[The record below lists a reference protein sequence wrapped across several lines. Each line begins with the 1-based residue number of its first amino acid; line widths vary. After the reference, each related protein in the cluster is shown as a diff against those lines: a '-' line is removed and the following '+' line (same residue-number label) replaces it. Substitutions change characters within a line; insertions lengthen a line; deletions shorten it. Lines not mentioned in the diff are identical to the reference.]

1 MKRRSV
7 LTMAIPA
14 LGMGTALP
22 WAAGTAS
29 AGSSW
34 LPLADQQLT
43 TAKAGNALDFSSLG
57 SSDAAGR
64 WGWAR
69 AMPGEGIGFERQPAP
84 KRFLCASMVFSPPNG
99 GLPSKEEARQLVTEL
114 RRTGY
119 NAVRL
124 HYIDAAL
131 MQGRNKDF
139 DVDPDGLARLHGLL
153 AQLKE
158 AGIYWLVDGMTSD
171 NGGYGDVGPNRYVRK
186 HDTKVDALL
195 TSDGFD
201 HWAQLVDVIW
211 GVKNPHTGL
220 APLADPAML
229 GIILVN
235 EGGLAFTATV
245 RGNRYPPS
253 LAAPFR
259 AWLKRRYGQDSVARA
274 AWSGEMAPAES
285 LDGELGL
292 PAAVRGQSPR
302 DKDFAR
308 FISDTEVDGLRRMEA
323 HVRSRGFG
331 GLATAF
337 DNWSF
342 LGADLTRA
350 QASWVDM
357 HAYHSEPTRY
367 VEPGSR
373 VVQSGLLE
381 SVGRAVREL
390 SNARQWGKPFTV
402 SEYAQPF
409 WHRSRFEMAALLP
422 AFAAHQ
428 GWGLICQFAE
438 VPVQISYGPSPF
450 ARRQAIYPF
459 GVGAD
464 PIARAGERLA
474 AVLFL
479 RGDVAKSKH
488 RIRLHLQPNALM
500 TRSAGWEQVPE
511 AVSRLAFVA
520 PLGLDF
526 GPLPEQPVPGE
537 LSLDLLGAAPPWLAK
552 LQSALTKAGLG
563 AGGEGVAQL
572 RGAGIIDAANR
583 SQPGR
588 QRYESDTRQMML
600 DAREQWLTIDTP
612 MTSVVVL
619 CAGGSGKAGGFSVEQ
634 ASGPALF
641 AVSVLDGRALG
652 ESRRLL
658 LWVLTDA
665 MNTGMTF
672 ADEQRSTLT
681 ALGKFPP
688 LVRTVA
694 ARLTIPNVQASD
706 LKAWALSLNGER
718 RESLPLL
725 IDDRTVTLMLDT
737 AALPGGPAL
746 FFELAVE

>member
-1 MKRRSV
+1 MKRRSL
-7 LTMAIPA
+7 LTMAMPA
-14 LGMGTALP
+14 LGLSASP
-22 WAAGTAS
+22 AWATDTAS
-29 AGSSW
+29 AGSGW
-34 LPLADQQLT
+34 LPLVDRQLSA
-43 TAKAGNALDFSSLG
+43 AKSGNALDFSSLG
-57 SSDAAGR
+57 FSGAAGR
-64 WGWAR
+64 WGWAQ
-69 AMPGEGIGFERQPAP
+69 AMGEGIGFERQPTP
-84 KRFLCASMVFSPPNG
+84 QRFLCASMVFSPPNG
-99 GLPSKEEARQLVTEL
+99 GLPSKDETRLLVTEL

-124 HYIDAAL
+124 HFVDAAL
-131 MQGRNKDF
+131 MQGRTKDF
-139 DVDPDGLARLHGLL
+139 DVDPEALARLQDLL

-171 NGGYGDVGPNRYVRK
+171 NGGYGDVGPNRYARK
-186 HDTKVDALL
+186 HDAKLDALV
-195 TSDGFD
+195 TSDGFA
-201 HWAQLVDVIW
+201 HWARLVDVIW
-211 GVKNPHTGL
+211 GVKNPNTGL

-229 GIILVN
+229 GIILIN
-235 EGGLAFTATV
+235 EGGLAFGATV
-245 RGNRYPPS
+245 KGNRYPPS
-253 LAAPFR
+253 LVAPFR
-259 AWLKRRYGQDSVARA
+259 AWLKRRYGQDSVLRA
-274 AWSGEMAPAES
+274 AWSGELGPAES
-285 LDGELGL
+285 LDGELRL
-292 PAAVRGQSPR
+292 PAAVRGQSLR

-342 LGADLTRA
+342 WGADVTRA

-381 SVGRAVREL
+381 SAGRAVREL

-428 GWGLICQFAE
+428 GWSLICQFAE

-474 AVLFL
+474 ALLFL
-479 RGDVAKSKH
+479 RGDVAKSKR
-488 RIRLHLQPNALM
+488 RIRLHLRPDALM
-500 TRSAGWEQVPE
+500 ARSAGWEQVPE
-511 AVSRLAFVA
+511 AISRLAFVA

-526 GPLPEQPVPGE
+526 GPVPEQSVPGE
-537 LSLDLLGAAPPWLAK
+537 LSLDLLGAASPWLAR

-563 AGGEGVAQL
+563 VDGEGVAQL

-583 SQPGR
+583 SELGS
-588 QRYESDTRQMML
+588 QRYQSDTRQMTL
-600 DAREQWLTIDTP
+600 DVREQWLTIDTP
-612 MTSVVVL
+612 MTSVLVL
-619 CAGGSGKAGGFSVEQ
+619 CAGGSGQAVGINVEQ

-641 AVSVLDGRALG
+641 AVSALDGKALSD
-652 ESRRLL
+652 SRRLL

-672 ADEQRSTLT
+672 ADEQRTTVT

-694 ARLTIPNVQASD
+694 ARLTMPNVQSSGM
-706 LKAWALSLNGER
+706 KAWALSLNGER
-718 RESLPLL
+718 REQLPLL
-725 IDDRTVTLMLDT
+725 TVDRTATLVLDT
-737 AALPGGPAL
+737 AKLPGGPAL
-746 FFELAVE
+746 FFELAAE